1 MIKTCLPLALIL
13 TAKVSLINRNNH
25 ELVKTIKLTFS
36 VSLMSASTSKA
47 FYDLASGHG
56 GYFTTRE
63 ALQAGLSYRQ
73 MSYHLTWLTIGRS

>member
-1 MIKTCLPLALIL
+1 M
-13 TAKVSLINRNNH
+13 
-25 ELVKTIKLTFS
+25 IKLTFS

-47 FYDLASGHG
+47 FYDLASEHG

-73 MSYHLTWLTIGRS
+73 LSYHVLAGELERVSHGV